1 MQPLSFSIAM
11 VLLSKVM
18 TGSPEISETSTGSET
33 SGSELSCGMVGELGV
48 VGVVVV
54 VGVETGTVSLVPLV
68 DLFVESVTTVL
79 AVSVASAS
87 VAVVALLL
95 ESPQA
100 QSASAEPQTNNVDFS
115 NFIKHPFVFYKITSV
130 NNKKKVTKSCHFVLH
145 DFNLERKFPY
155 GTNRSDSETILEIV

>member
-1 MQPLSFSIAM
+1 
-11 VLLSKVM
+11 M
-18 TGSPEISETSTGSET
+18 TGSPEISETSTGSEA
-33 SGSELSCGMVGELGV
+33 SGSELSCGMVGV
-48 VGVVVV
+48 V
-54 VGVETGTVSLVPLV
+54 TVSLASVVVAGVEAGADSPLSLV
-68 DLFVESVTTVL
+68 DSLMKFSLVESVTTVL
-79 AVSVASAS
+79 AVSVAAAS

-130 NNKKKVTKSCHFVLH
+130 NNKKKVTKSCHFVLR

-155 GTNRSDSETILEIV
+155 GTNRSDRGMVC